1 MTDQMYFL
9 IQALMIFLLLCAD
22 GLTAL
27 VQHPEWFQ

>member
-1 MTDQMYFL
+1 MTDDVYLL
-9 IQALMIFLLLCAD
+9 IQASMVFLLLCVD